1 MADESFGSAT
11 SGVALS
17 YKLWSTSNVVQTFNR
32 KIDKSLRKMFKLWCS
47 FATNSPSE
55 TAYEDLDFRFTV
67 NVPRNTQEETETA
80 SKAESMVSRRTQ
92 LSLLSYVP
100 DPDAEMEQIEKE
112 RQEDEARQAQS
123 LYGGDIQAAVAILEA
138 AGYTTVTR
146 KEVIE
151 DGEEDT
157 AEE

>member
-1 MADESFGSAT
+1 
-11 SGVALS
+11 
-17 YKLWSTSNVVQTFNR
+17 
-32 KIDKSLRKMFKLWCS
+32 
-47 FATNSPSE
+47 
-55 TAYEDLDFRFTV
+55 
-67 NVPRNTQEETETA
+67 
-80 SKAESMVSRRTQ
+80 MVSRRTQ

-100 DPDAEMEQIEKE
+100 DPDAEIEQIEKE

-138 AGYTTVTR
+138 AGYTVSR